1 MHAEYFPSMLYLKL
15 DKPQSQSLFPL
26 WNEFHSAPQISWV
39 LIYCNHNPNVFR
51 VAINFSSSR
60 VWMWELEHKESWAPN
75 NCCFWTEVLEKT
87 LESSLNYKEVK
98 PINPKRNQSWIFTG
112 RTDAEAPIL
121 WPPDAKSWLIRKDS
135 DAGKDWR
142 HEEKETQRMRWLN
155 GITYLMAMS
164 LRMFRELV
172 MDRESWYAA
181 VHGVTKSQTWLSD
194 WTELNEKAFPWKQ
207 TTVTPITKIY
217 YLGLSFQ
224 ISSLKTGAFT
234 SLVRLFWIFN
244 KLFPFSQS

>member
-51 VAINFSSSR
+51 VAINFPSSR

-75 NCCFWTEVLEKT
+75 NCCFWTVVLEKT

-121 WPPDAKSWLIRKDS
+121 WPPDTKNWRIRKVS

-142 HEEKETQRMRWLN
+142 QEEKGTIEDEMVEWNHLFDGHEFENVLGVGDGQGILVCCSSWSHKESDMTEWLN
-155 GITYLMAMS
+155 
-164 LRMFRELV
+164 
-172 MDRESWYAA
+172 
-181 VHGVTKSQTWLSD
+181 
-194 WTELNEKAFPWKQ
+194 WTEWK
-207 TTVTPITKIY
+207 
-217 YLGLSFQ
+217 SF
-224 ISSLKTGAFT
+224 SLK
-234 SLVRLFWIFN
+234 IDYCHPYN
-244 KLFPFSQS
+244 